1 MSDIKMTSFDDET
14 ESGSDA
20 LAIEMVQDV
29 TVGITVEIARTEMTV
44 GELLKKGRG
53 SVIDLYRKV
62 GEPVDI
68 LVNGKPLAR
77 GELVINA
84 DNELAVTLT
93 EIHGRRR

>member
-1 MSDIKMTSFDDET
+1 MSEIKMRSFDDEDA
-14 ESGSDA
+14 SDGDA

-44 GELLKKGRG
+44 GDLLKKGRG

>member
-1 MSDIKMTSFDDET
+1 MPSFDEEA
-14 ESGSDA
+14 ESSSDT